1 MLPILKLS
9 SAYSDL
15 FRVCAAGCAAPSG
28 AVREQQAGTH
38 PSDPCVTLKKAEEP
52 GDTITPLNG
61 STTGPSTARAVK
73 GRRKGVWRCWV
84 FGFFVLHC

>member
-1 MLPILKLS
+1 M
-9 SAYSDL
+9 
-15 FRVCAAGCAAPSG
+15 
-28 AVREQQAGTH
+28 
-38 PSDPCVTLKKAEEP
+38 TLKKAEEP

-73 GRRKGVWRCWV
+73 GRRKGVWRYWV